1 MINGVI
7 EMNTDMICSDEKTE
21 DKKFE
26 DEKFED
32 IKFEDKIFEVC
43 PKEILFAFL
52 FVPLSYI
59 YVSALDETDYV
70 SKILLGIFTV
80 LFVCFVEI
88 MFKERRRSEESY
100 FFLACIL
107 IITIA
112 YCFGIGKV
120 WDEGQK
126 SLFLHLFA
134 IYWVVV
140 RSNSLCEGETSHM
153 FAWDGLMGICIMP
166 FGNYLLGV
174 RTIGHSLM
182 DSKKRSA
189 KKVAFSAFAVFV
201 GFILFIIA
209 MSFLRDSDE
218 NYAAMLDFI
227 KIDID
232 GYVIFKIILSLL
244 VAAFLYGMVG
254 GMFRST
260 PEIFAKNGDGV
271 KKIIAK
277 LNKIAPAVWVGFI
290 VLFSIFYV
298 LFFALQGSYMIDAFA
313 MKLPQQYTF
322 SQYAVKGFGD
332 MCAVMVINFIL
343 LWLTMR
349 TSETK
354 SRITKTSGA
363 VLMSESLVFALIAFL
378 KLLMYIR
385 AYGFTPLRLQSTWLV
400 VVLSFACVCILFS
413 MFVGKKT
420 ARIWFIGSAAT
431 LALLTL
437 F

>member
-1 MINGVI
+1 
-7 EMNTDMICSDEKTE
+7 MNTDMICADEITE
-21 DKKFE
+21 DKIFEEKKFE
-26 DEKFED
+26 N
-32 IKFEDKIFEVC
+32 KIFEVC
-43 PKEILFAFL
+43 PKEILFALL
-52 FVPLSYI
+52 FVPMSYVYI
-59 YVSALDETDYV
+59 SALDESGYV
-70 SKILLGIFTV
+70 SKILLGIFTL
-80 LFVCFVEI
+80 LFIGFTEI
-88 MFKERRRSEESY
+88 MFSERRRSTESY
-100 FFLACIL
+100 FFLACVL
-107 IITIA
+107 IIAIA
-112 YCFGIGKV
+112 DCFGIGKV
-120 WDEGQK
+120 WDEAQK
-126 SLFLHLFA
+126 TLFLHLFA
-134 IYWVVV
+134 VYWVVV

-166 FGNYLLGV
+166 FGNFLLGI
-174 RTIGHSLM
+174 RTVGQGLM
-182 DSKKRSA
+182 NGRKRSA
-189 KKVAFSAFAVFV
+189 KKIAFSVFAVIV
-201 GFILFIIA
+201 GLILFIIA

-232 GYVIFKIILSLL
+232 GYVIFKIIMSLF
-244 VAAFLYGMVG
+244 VASFLYGMVG

-260 PEIFAKNGDGV
+260 PEIFAKNGDGI

-277 LNKIAPAVWVGFI
+277 LNKIAPAVWIGFI
-290 VLFSIFYV
+290 ALFSIFYIM
-298 LFFALQGSYMIDAFA
+298 FFALQGSYMIDAFA

-354 SRITKTSGA
+354 SRITKISGA
-363 VLMSESLVFALIAFL
+363 VLMAESLVFALIAFL

-400 VVLSFACVCILFS
+400 VVLSFACICILFS

-420 ARIWFIGSAAT
+420 ARIWFLGSAAT